1 MVLKWKV
8 DFPTPTGNETR
19 LAYIYLP
26 RNYKFS
32 LNKRYPVLYMFDGQ
46 NVFFDST
53 ASFGKSWGM
62 KSYLDYTKTEIIVVA
77 VECNKSPDNLRLNE
91 YCPYDFNDEKYGY
104 FEGFGKQTMDW
115 YVNVLKKKIDRSF
128 RTLPD
133 RNHTYIAGSSMGGL
147 MSLYALMEYNQY
159 FCAAAALS
167 PSLWTDPELSANMIK
182 QAKLRKNTRLYMD
195 YGVNEFKNHENM
207 KHYFNNATS
216 LLLKKNVE
224 LTSRIVPGGEHCEA
238 CWEEQIPVFMHVL
251 LYEGF
256 RNK

>member
-8 DFPTPTGNETR
+8 DFPTPVGTETR

-26 RNYKFS
+26 RYYKFT
-32 LNKRYPVLYMFDGQ
+32 LDKRYPVLYMFDGQ

-62 KSYLDYTKTEIIVVA
+62 KSYLDYSKTDIIVVA
-77 VECNKSPDNLRLNE
+77 VECNKSPENYRLNE
-91 YCPYDFNDEKYGY
+91 YCPYDFEDSKLGY

-115 YVNVLKKKIDRSF
+115 YVNVLKKKIDKAF

-147 MSLYALMEYNQY
+147 MSLYALMEYNEY

-167 PSLWTDPELSANMIK
+167 PSLWTDSEKITDIVKHAH
-182 QAKLRKNTRLYMD
+182 LRKNTRLYMD
-195 YGVNEFKNHENM
+195 YGVKEFSNHDHM
-207 KHYFNNATS
+207 RPIFNHMTS
-216 LLLKKNVE
+216 LLLKKNVL

>member
-8 DFPTPTGNETR
+8 DFPTPVGEETR

-62 KSYLDYTKTEIIVVA
+62 KDYLDYTKTEIIVVA

-91 YCPYDFNDEKYGY
+91 YCPYDFDDPKLGF

-115 YVNVLKKKIDRSF
+115 YVNVLKKRIDKSF

-167 PSLWTDPELSANMIK
+167 PSLWTDPDQIEEIMKRAR
-182 QAKLRKNTRLYMD
+182 LRKNTRLYMD
-195 YGVNEFKNHENM
+195 YGVKEFANHNGM
-207 KHYFNNATS
+207 KDYFIGATS
-216 LLLKKNVE
+216 LLLQKNVN
-224 LTSRIVPGGEHCEA
+224 LTSRIVPGGEHSEA
-238 CWEEQIPVFMHVL
+238 CWEEQVPMFMHVL

-256 RNK
+256 WNK